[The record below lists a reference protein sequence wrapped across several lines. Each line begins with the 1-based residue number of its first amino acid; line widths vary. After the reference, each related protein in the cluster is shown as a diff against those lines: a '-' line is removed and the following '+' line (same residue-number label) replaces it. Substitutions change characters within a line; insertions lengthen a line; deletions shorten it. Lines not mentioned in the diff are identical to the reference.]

1 MVLRA
6 PDDGLVEFMLESR
19 SISAELLVNAFTN
32 EREVNRIDH
41 DRGEAHAAIDAA
53 LFSKYIFTPWPAAM

>member
-6 PDDGLVEFMLESR
+6 PDDGLIEFMLESR

-41 DRGEAHAAIDAA
+41 DRGEAHAGIDAA
-53 LFSKYIFTPWPAAM
+53 LFSKYIFTSWPAEM